1 MLKAIF
7 MVIVLVSVLVGTS
20 FILNLIAEKFPNSF
34 LGKLFN
40 DGDEN

>member
-7 MVIVLVSVLVGTS
+7 MVVVLVSVLVGTS

-40 DGDEN
+40 DDEN